1 MKKNNSVKNVN
12 TQNNNFEFDVPYNKQ
27 KWAEHFGENFKEEY
41 GAVAGE
47 DEIIEKNKDFLNK
60 IIWIGDLNINENEV
74 IGVFEVY
81 IKNTRL
87 ASRVKIS
94 RICSR
99 ILMSG
104 SYGKGIFFILY
115 EDNKN
120 NYRVSYVKHD
130 KTGIK
135 GENGLIIM
143 KDDYSNPKRYTFLLG
158 EGIKVHTPASR
169 ITSDIFG
176 SVESIENAF
185 SVEGVNKEF
194 YKGVKEYFEK
204 IHNDIIKYFDKDENK
219 AKEFALR
226 FLGRVLFCWFLREKE
241 LIPNEILNSGVFE
254 NLKYKKNYY
263 SDVLEDLFFNVLNM
277 DMEKRK
283 FSKERVIYNYEK
295 AIPFLNGGLFSKKE
309 DDEAVESIDDE
320 IIKGLFEFF
329 EMYNFTVDESA
340 PFDVEISIDPEMLGR
355 IFENLLAEINPETK
369 ESARKETGSFYTPR
383 EIVDYMVMEAIKLY
397 LYKKMP
403 DMVKNK
409 IDRIFDVDESV
420 EYTDEERKGILKNIH
435 DMIILDPACGSG
447 AFPLGILQRVFN
459 VIDKLDPNHEYYKN
473 YVIDKLPSGAK
484 AEFKKLYDAKKFSY
498 AYKLDILQSMIHG
511 VDIQPIA
518 IEVSKLRAFLSL
530 VVDEKKEKKEHNL
543 GIRTLPNL
551 EFQFLCT
558 NALIGVDFNIK
569 KGTFEYSVLE
579 GIKTMMKNI
588 SEMFYVASSLEEK
601 ERVKIKFEEFRE
613 FVKNSAFIDESIKA
627 KILSWCPFDNKSA
640 EFFSPL
646 VQFGI
651 DRDFDIVIGN
661 PPYIQLQGMAK
672 GLKEMYQNAGYE
684 SFKSTGDI
692 YQLFY
697 EKCLGLLSDDGV
709 ASLITSNKW
718 MRAGYGAST
727 REYFYKNA
735 DVFRIID
742 LGAGRFESATVDV
755 NIIFYSKTKEK
766 HTWGERSF
774 EGVTYSGSLKEI
786 ASAEF
791 DAVVSE
797 AGREWVIMS
806 GLERSIFNKISRHK
820 ALKDWD
826 IKINYGI
833 KTGYNEAFII
843 DEETKDR
850 LIKEDKK
857 SADIIKPLLRGR
869 DIKRYSYVNSGL
881 YLLFIPWHFPLHKD
895 DSITGASEKAE
906 KEFKKQYK
914 AIYNHLLEHKDKLSN
929 RNKSETGIRYE
940 WYALQRC
947 AASYYEEFEKDK
959 IVWTPVN
966 GIYSFAY
973 VEAGYYFNNSLF
985 MITDNNNDTNK
996 LKYLLAILN
1005 TATLKFGS
1013 LITPLTEVGQYTYGS
1028 KEFMQTVPIPEAD
1041 SKTKN
1046 NITKLV
1052 DEIITLKKQ
1061 DKDTTPL
1068 EKNIDEIVYSL
1079 YGLSDEEIKIIEG

>member
-12 TQNNNFEFDVPYNKQ
+12 TQNNYFKFDEPYNKQ

-41 GAVAGE
+41 GSVSGE
-47 DEIIEKNKDFLNK
+47 EEIIEKNKDFLNS
-60 IIWIGDLNINENEV
+60 IIWIGDLNINENET

-104 SYGKGIFFILY
+104 NYGKGIFFILY

-120 NYRVSYVKHD
+120 NYRISYVKHD
-130 KTGIK
+130 KTGVK

-185 SVEGVNKEF
+185 SIEGVNEEF
-194 YKGVKEYFEK
+194 YKGVKEYFKK
-204 IHNDIIKYFDKDENK
+204 IHNDIIKYFDNDENK

-420 EYTDEERKGILKNIH
+420 KYTDEERKGILKNIH

-697 EKCLGLLSDDGV
+697 EKCLGLLSDDGA

-766 HTWGERSF
+766 HTRGERSF

-806 GLERSIFNKISRHK
+806 GLERSIFNKISRYK

-857 SADIIKPLLRGR
+857 SADLIKPLLRGR

-947 AASYYEEFEKDK
+947 AASYYEEFDK
-959 IVWTPVN
+959 PKLIYAEIVRGASFSYDDT
-966 GIYSFAY
+966 GIYP
-973 VEAGYYFNNSLF
+973 EATTFLMTGKD
-985 MITDNNNDTNK
+985 I
-996 LKYLLAILN
+996 KYLLGVLN
-1005 TATLKFGS
+1005 SRFGEYAFKKFFAGGG
-1013 LITPLTEVGQYTYGS
+1013 LGNDGFRYKKDFLE
-1028 KEFMQTVPIPEAD
+1028 KLCIPEAD

-1052 DEIITLKKQ
+1052 DEIIILKKQ
-1061 DKDTTPL
+1061 NKDTTAL

-1079 YGLSDEEIKIIEG
+1079 YGLNDEEIKIIEG

>member
-41 GAVAGE
+41 GSVAGE

-403 DMVKNK
+403 YMDKNK

-766 HTWGERSF
+766 HTRGERSF

-826 IKINYGI
+826 ISIYRGVV
-833 KTGYNEAFII
+833 TGYNEAFII
-843 DEETKDR
+843 DEETKDM

-857 SADIIKPLLRGR
+857 SAEIIKPLLRGR
-869 DIKRYSYVNSGL
+869 DIKRYSYVNNGL

-914 AIYNHLLEHKDKLSN
+914 AIYNHLLQYKDGLSN
-929 RNKSETGIRYE
+929 RNKDETGIRYE

-947 AASYYEEFEKDK
+947 AASYYEEFDKPKLIYPETTTSSNFYYDESNFYPDKTNFIMTGKYIKYIMAVLSSKIGLYGFYNFYSKIKLGSVGFQYRKD
-959 IVWTPVN
+959 
-966 GIYSFAY
+966 AL
-973 VEAGYYFNNSLF
+973 ELF
-985 MITDNNNDTNK
+985 
-996 LKYLLAILN
+996 
-1005 TATLKFGS
+1005 
-1013 LITPLTEVGQYTYGS
+1013 
-1028 KEFMQTVPIPEAD
+1028 PIPEAD

-1052 DEIITLKKQ
+1052 DDIITLKKQ
-1061 DKDTTPL
+1061 EKDTTPL

-1079 YGLSDEEIKIIEG
+1079 YGLSDEEVKVVEG

>member
-1 MKKNNSVKNVN
+1 
-12 TQNNNFEFDVPYNKQ
+12 
-27 KWAEHFGENFKEEY
+27 
-41 GAVAGE
+41 
-47 DEIIEKNKDFLNK
+47 
-60 IIWIGDLNINENEV
+60 
-74 IGVFEVY
+74 
-81 IKNTRL
+81 
-87 ASRVKIS
+87 
-94 RICSR
+94 
-99 ILMSG
+99 
-104 SYGKGIFFILY
+104 
-115 EDNKN
+115 
-120 NYRVSYVKHD
+120 
-130 KTGIK
+130 
-135 GENGLIIM
+135 
-143 KDDYSNPKRYTFLLG
+143 
-158 EGIKVHTPASR
+158 
-169 ITSDIFG
+169 
-176 SVESIENAF
+176 
-185 SVEGVNKEF
+185 
-194 YKGVKEYFEK
+194 
-204 IHNDIIKYFDKDENK
+204 
-219 AKEFALR
+219 
-226 FLGRVLFCWFLREKE
+226 
-241 LIPNEILNSGVFE
+241 
-254 NLKYKKNYY
+254 
-263 SDVLEDLFFNVLNM
+263 
-277 DMEKRK
+277 
-283 FSKERVIYNYEK
+283 
-295 AIPFLNGGLFSKKE
+295 
-309 DDEAVESIDDE
+309 
-320 IIKGLFEFF
+320 
-329 EMYNFTVDESA
+329 
-340 PFDVEISIDPEMLGR
+340 
-355 IFENLLAEINPETK
+355 
-369 ESARKETGSFYTPR
+369 
-383 EIVDYMVMEAIKLY
+383 
-397 LYKKMP
+397 MP

-420 EYTDEERKGILKNIH
+420 KYTDEERKGILKNIH

-766 HTWGERSF
+766 HTRGERSF

-843 DEETKDR
+843 DEETKDM

-857 SADIIKPLLRGR
+857 SAEIIKPVLRGK
-869 DIKRYSYVNSGL
+869 DINKYSYNFNNFYMIATFPALNLNIDDYSAIKNYLKSFGKRLEQSG
-881 YLLFIPWHFPLHKD
+881 
-895 DSITGASEKAE
+895 EKGCR
-906 KEFKKQYK
+906 KKT
-914 AIYNHLLEHKDKLSN
+914 N
-929 RNKSETGIRYE
+929 NKWFETQDTI
-940 WYALQRC
+940 
-947 AASYYEEFEKDK
+947 SYYKDFDLPK
-959 IVWTPVN
+959 IVWGNISSESRFCYSPDTMVVN
-966 GIYSFAY
+966 APANMLIHND
-973 VEAGYYFNNSLF
+973 E
-985 MITDNNNDTNK
+985 IT
-996 LKYLLAILN
+996 LKYLLAVMNSKVFNYQFTNFGI
-1005 TATLKFGS
+1005 TLGQAYEWKKQYVE
-1013 LITPLTEVGQYTYGS
+1013 PL
-1028 KEFMQTVPIPEAD
+1028 KIPEAD

-1079 YGLSDEEIKIIEG
+1079 YGLSDEEVKVVEG

>member
-12 TQNNNFEFDVPYNKQ
+12 TQNNNFKFDVPYNKQ

-41 GAVAGE
+41 GSVAGE

-204 IHNDIIKYFDKDENK
+204 IHNDIIKYFNKDENK

-459 VIDKLDPNHEYYKN
+459 VIDKLDPKHEYYKN

-766 HTWGERSF
+766 HTRGERSF
-774 EGVTYSGSLKEI
+774 EGVTYNDNIKYISNCELDEVIADRDKPWTVTRTIDKNILLKLNE
-786 ASAEF
+786 
-791 DAVVSE
+791 
-797 AGREWVIMS
+797 
-806 GLERSIFNKISRHK
+806 KK
-820 ALKDWD
+820 KLKNWD
-826 IKINYGI
+826 INIYIGI
-833 KTGYNEAFII
+833 LNGFNEAFII
-843 DEETKDR
+843 DEETKDK

-857 SADIIKPLLRGR
+857 SAELIKPILG
-869 DIKRYSYVNSGL
+869 
-881 YLLFIPWHFPLHKD
+881 
-895 DSITGASEKAE
+895 
-906 KEFKKQYK
+906 
-914 AIYNHLLEHKDKLSN
+914 
-929 RNKSETGIRYE
+929 
-940 WYALQRC
+940 
-947 AASYYEEFEKDK
+947 
-959 IVWTPVN
+959 
-966 GIYSFAY
+966 
-973 VEAGYYFNNSLF
+973 VE
-985 MITDNNNDTNK
+985 I
-996 LKYLLAILN
+996 
-1005 TATLKFGS
+1005 
-1013 LITPLTEVGQYTYGS
+1013 
-1028 KEFMQTVPIPEAD
+1028 
-1041 SKTKN
+1041 
-1046 NITKLV
+1046 
-1052 DEIITLKKQ
+1052 
-1061 DKDTTPL
+1061 
-1068 EKNIDEIVYSL
+1068 
-1079 YGLSDEEIKIIEG
+1079 

>member
-12 TQNNNFEFDVPYNKQ
+12 TQNNYFKFDEPYNKQ

-41 GAVAGE
+41 GSVSGE
-47 DEIIEKNKDFLNK
+47 EEIIEKNKDFLNS
-60 IIWIGDLNINENEV
+60 IIWIGDLNINENET

-130 KTGIK
+130 KTGVK

-158 EGIKVHTPASR
+158 EGIKIHTPASR

-204 IHNDIIKYFDKDENK
+204 IHNDIIKYFDNDENK

-420 EYTDEERKGILKNIH
+420 KYTDEERKGILKNIH

-459 VIDKLDPNHEYYKN
+459 VIDKLDPKHEYYKN

-697 EKCLGLLSDDGV
+697 EKCLGLLSDDGA

-766 HTWGERSF
+766 HTRGERSF

-806 GLERSIFNKISRHK
+806 GLERSIFNKIK
-820 ALKDWD
+820 NNKTLKDYN
-826 IKINYGI
+826 ININRGI
-833 KTGYNEAFII
+833 TTGLNEAFII
-843 DEETKDR
+843 DENTKNE
-850 LIKEDKK
+850 LIKKDKNSQK
-857 SADIIKPLLRGR
+857 LIKKLVRGR
-869 DIKRYSYVNSGL
+869 DINRYFCNFSNLYFINTHNGIKEKNIPAINIKDYPAIKKHLDKYYKELEIRQDKGATPYNLRNCTYIEDFEKPKIIYQEICKEASYTFDEEGC
-881 YLLFIPWHFPLHKD
+881 F
-895 DSITGASEKAE
+895 
-906 KEFKKQYK
+906 
-914 AIYNHLLEHKDKLSN
+914 LSN
-929 RNKSETGIRYE
+929 N
-940 WYALQRC
+940 
-947 AASYYEEFEKDK
+947 
-959 IVWTPVN
+959 
-966 GIYSFAY
+966 AY
-973 VEAGYYFNNSLF
+973 MMTSDNYNLKLLLGLLNS
-985 MITDNNNDTNK
+985 K
-996 LKYLLAILN
+996 LYWW
-1005 TATLKFGS
+1005 F
-1013 LITPLTEVGQYTYGS
+1013 
-1028 KEFMQTVPIPEAD
+1028 F
-1041 SKTKN
+1041 TKN
-1046 NITKLV
+1046 NIALGSSAIRMLAMYIEILPIPEVNSKTTNKIARLV
-1052 DEIITLKKQ
+1052 DDIIILKKQ
-1061 DKDTTPL
+1061 DKDTTAL

-1079 YGLSDEEIKIIEG
+1079 YGLNDEEIKIIEG

>member
-1 MKKNNSVKNVN
+1 MAKNSNTKNNAV
-12 TQNNNFEFDVPYNKQ
+12 NNFKFDEAYDKS
-27 KWAEHFGENFKEEY
+27 KWAKHLGDNFTEEY
-41 GAVAGE
+41 GAVSNE
-47 DEIIEKNKDFLNK
+47 DEILEKNKDFLNK
-60 IIWIGDLNINENEV
+60 VIWIGDLNTDEGEV
-74 IGVFEVY
+74 IGVYEVH
-81 IKNTRL
+81 ITNTRL

-94 RICSR
+94 RLCSKIITGGER
-99 ILMSG
+99 NV
-104 SYGKGIFFILY
+104 YGKGIFFILY
-115 EDNKN
+115 EDKEKI
-120 NYRVSYVKHD
+120 YRVSYVKHD
-130 KTGIK
+130 KTAVFWD
-135 GENGLIIM
+135 NGM
-143 KDDYSNPKRYTFLLG
+143 EVRRDYSNPKRYTFLLG
-158 EGIKVHTPASR
+158 EGIKVHTPQSR
-169 ITSDIFG
+169 LTSDIFK

-194 YKGVKEYFEK
+194 YNGVKKYFED
-204 IHNDIIKYFDKDENK
+204 IHNDVIKYFDKDENK

-283 FSKERVIYNYEK
+283 FSKDRVIYNYEK
-295 AIPFLNGGLFSKKE
+295 AIPFLNGGLFSKKA
-309 DDEAVESIDDE
+309 DDEAVKTIDDD

-397 LYKKMP
+397 LYKKLP
-403 DMVKNK
+403 DMKDK
-409 IDRIFDVDESV
+409 IDRIFDVDESI
-420 EYTDEERKGILKNIH
+420 EYSDKEREVILKNIH

-459 VIDKLDPNHEYYKN
+459 VIDKLDPKHEYYKN
-473 YVIDKLPSGAK
+473 YVIEKLPSGAK
-484 AEFKKLYDAKKFSY
+484 AEFKKLYDAEKFSY

-518 IEVSKLRAFLSL
+518 VEVSKLRAFLSL
-530 VVDEKKEKKEHNL
+530 VVDEKKEDEEHNL

-551 EFQFLCT
+551 EFQFICA

-569 KGTFEYSVLE
+569 KETFEYNILE
-579 GIKTMMKNI
+579 GIKEMMTNI
-588 SEMFYVASSLEEK
+588 AEMFYGASSIEEK
-601 ERVKIKFEEFRE
+601 EKVKIKFEGFRE
-613 FVKNSAFIDESIKA
+613 FVKNASFLDKEVRN
-627 KILSWCPFDNKSA
+627 KILSWSPFDNKSA

-661 PPYIQLQGMAK
+661 PPYIQIQGMAK

-697 EKCLGLLSDDGV
+697 EKCLSLLSADGV

-735 DVFRIID
+735 DVLRIID

-766 HTWGERSF
+766 HTRGERSF

-843 DEETKDR
+843 DEKTKER

-857 SADIIKPLLRGR
+857 SAEIIKPLVRGR
-869 DIKRYSYVNSGL
+869 DIKRYSYINSGL
-881 YLLFIPWHFPLHKD
+881 YLINTHN
-895 DSITGASEKAE
+895 GV
-906 KEFKKQYK
+906 KESNIKPIDINKYK
-914 AIYNHLLEHKDKLSN
+914 AIKKHLDKFYPQLEKRQDKGVTPYNL
-929 RNKSETGIRYE
+929 RN
-940 WYALQRC
+940 C
-947 AASYYEEFEKDK
+947 AYLEEFDKPKLIYPETTISANFYYDEDNFYPDKTNFIMTGKDIKYIMAVLSSK
-959 IVWTPVN
+959 I
-966 GIYSFAY
+966 GIYGFYNFYSKIKLGSVGFQYRKDAL
-973 VEAGYYFNNSLF
+973 ELF
-985 MITDNNNDTNK
+985 
-996 LKYLLAILN
+996 
-1005 TATLKFGS
+1005 
-1013 LITPLTEVGQYTYGS
+1013 
-1028 KEFMQTVPIPEAD
+1028 PIPEAE

-1046 NITKLV
+1046 KIVKLV
-1052 DEIITLKKQ
+1052 DEIIELKKHSQ
-1061 DKDTTPL
+1061 DSSAL
-1068 EKNIDEIVYSL
+1068 EGEVDRIVYSL
-1079 YGLSDEEIKIIEG
+1079 YGLSDEEIRVIEGV

>member
-1 MKKNNSVKNVN
+1 MKKNNSVKNIN
-12 TQNNNFEFDVPYNKQ
+12 TQNNNFKFDEPYNKQ

-41 GAVAGE
+41 GSVSGE
-47 DEIIEKNKDFLNK
+47 EEIIEKNKDFLNS
-60 IIWIGDLNINENEV
+60 IIWIGDLNINENET

-104 SYGKGIFFILY
+104 NYGKGIFFILY

-130 KTGIK
+130 KTGVK

-309 DDEAVESIDDE
+309 DDEAVKSIDDE

-403 DMVKNK
+403 DMEKNK

-420 EYTDEERKGILKNIH
+420 KYTDKERKGILKNIH

-766 HTWGERSF
+766 YIRGERSF

-826 IKINYGI
+826 ISIKYGI
-833 KTGYNEAFII
+833 RTGCNDAFIV

-857 SADIIKPLLRGR
+857 SADLIKPLLRGR
-869 DIKRYSYVNSGL
+869 DIKRYKSEFANKYIILAYQGCFDEVSKK
-881 YLLFIPWHFPLHKD
+881 YPAIYKHLL
-895 DSITGASEKAE
+895 
-906 KEFKKQYK
+906 QYK
-914 AIYNHLLEHKDKLSN
+914 KYLENRGQVKNSKNRHWIELDNSATMDYLSN
-929 RNKSETGIRYE
+929 
-940 WYALQRC
+940 
-947 AASYYEEFEKDK
+947 FEKDK
-959 IVWTPVN
+959 IAWQRITDKN
-966 GIYSFAY
+966 KFIFSGKGEYILDSMAFISGFNSKEEAYYILGILNSELIYFWIKHNVHEYGGTGFRLSNQY
-973 VEAGYYFNNSLF
+973 VEV
-985 MITDNNNDTNK
+985 M
-996 LKYLLAILN
+996 
-1005 TATLKFGS
+1005 
-1013 LITPLTEVGQYTYGS
+1013 
-1028 KEFMQTVPIPEAD
+1028 PIPEAD

-1052 DEIITLKKQ
+1052 DNIIMLKKQ
-1061 DKDTTPL
+1061 EKDTTPL

-1079 YGLSDEEIKIIEG
+1079 YGLSDEEIKIIEGGN

>member
-12 TQNNNFEFDVPYNKQ
+12 TQNNNFKFDVPYNKQ

-41 GAVAGE
+41 GSVAGE
-47 DEIIEKNKDFLNK
+47 DEIIEKNKDFLNR

-94 RICSR
+94 RICSK

-309 DDEAVESIDDE
+309 DDEAVKSIDDE

-355 IFENLLAEINPETK
+355 IFENLLAEINQETK

-420 EYTDEERKGILKNIH
+420 KYTDEERKGILKNIH

-661 PPYIQLQGMAK
+661 PPYLEARNSIFTEEMKNNYQNDIIHNFPKYKHLLGKGMDLSLYFYVKGSKLITENGFTCFVCTNSWLSTKYGISFQKFLLENNSNIILIDTDFKQFSTAAINTIISFVYPSSESKLTLKYYKNDFSDSNKKYCYTINDKELLSNYKWSILFNDKLNILLSILEKMSK
-672 GLKEMYQNAGYE
+672 GLTVDKVGLKYGQGLNGYKVSDKGTIPFYHKEKPNF
-684 SFKSTGDI
+684 SFSNFTHKIDELKTKRTPPIFIMPRGIAYSHYCCFNKAKAYSDSYVEISGDENYSDVNKLDDKNLI
-692 YQLFY
+692 SIWLFY
-697 EKCLGLLSDDGV
+697 NSTLGWLLREITGRNNLGGGLLKAEAFD
-709 ASLITSNKW
+709 LQNIPCIFN
-718 MRAGYGAST
+718 
-727 REYFYKNA
+727 
-735 DVFRIID
+735 ID
-742 LGAGRFESATVDV
+742 LKKAKTLYKKVENISILNYNEEINTEHHKEID
-755 NIIFYSKTKEK
+755 NIIF
-766 HTWGERSF
+766 
-774 EGVTYSGSLKEI
+774 
-786 ASAEF
+786 
-791 DAVVSE
+791 
-797 AGREWVIMS
+797 
-806 GLERSIFNKISRHK
+806 
-820 ALKDWD
+820 
-826 IKINYGI
+826 
-833 KTGYNEAFII
+833 
-843 DEETKDR
+843 
-850 LIKEDKK
+850 
-857 SADIIKPLLRGR
+857 
-869 DIKRYSYVNSGL
+869 
-881 YLLFIPWHFPLHKD
+881 
-895 DSITGASEKAE
+895 DSINLNNEEREYIISKFIEVIEQRKS
-906 KEFKKQYK
+906 K
-914 AIYNHLLEHKDKLSN
+914 SN
-929 RNKSETGIRYE
+929 
-940 WYALQRC
+940 
-947 AASYYEEFEKDK
+947 
-959 IVWTPVN
+959 
-966 GIYSFAY
+966 
-973 VEAGYYFNNSLF
+973 
-985 MITDNNNDTNK
+985 TNK
-996 LKYLLAILN
+996 
-1005 TATLKFGS
+1005 T
-1013 LITPLTEVGQYTYGS
+1013 
-1028 KEFMQTVPIPEAD
+1028 
-1041 SKTKN
+1041 
-1046 NITKLV
+1046 
-1052 DEIITLKKQ
+1052 
-1061 DKDTTPL
+1061 
-1068 EKNIDEIVYSL
+1068 
-1079 YGLSDEEIKIIEG
+1079 

>member
-1 MKKNNSVKNVN
+1 MKKNNSVKNIN
-12 TQNNNFEFDVPYNKQ
+12 TQNNNFKFDEPYNKQ

-41 GAVAGE
+41 GSVAGE
-47 DEIIEKNKDFLNK
+47 EEIIEKNKDFLNK

-130 KTGIK
+130 KMGIK

-309 DDEAVESIDDE
+309 DDEAVKSIDDE

-403 DMVKNK
+403 DMEKNK

-420 EYTDEERKGILKNIH
+420 KYTDEERKGILKNIH

-766 HTWGERSF
+766 HTRGERSF

-857 SADIIKPLLRGR
+857 SAELIKPLLRGR
-869 DIKRYSYVNSGL
+869 DIKRYSYDFNNL
-881 YLLFIPWHFPLHKD
+881 YLICTFPALKLNID
-895 DSITGASEKAE
+895 K
-906 KEFKKQYK
+906 YK
-914 AIYNHLLEHKDKLSN
+914 AIKKYLESFGKRLEQSGEKGCRKKTN
-929 RNKSETGIRYE
+929 NKWFETQDTI
-940 WYALQRC
+940 
-947 AASYYEEFEKDK
+947 SYYKDFENNK
-959 IVWTPVN
+959 IIYPNMTKYLPFIYDENNFYVN
-966 GIYSFAY
+966 QKCFFIIDNK
-973 VEAGYYFNNSLF
+973 NNK
-985 MITDNNNDTNK
+985 NN
-996 LKYLLAILN
+996 LKYLTGILN
-1005 TATLKFGS
+1005 
-1013 LITPLTEVGQYTYGS
+1013 S
-1028 KEFMQTVPIPEAD
+1028 KVSHFWIRWNCPELQGGTRELSAIFFANIPIPEAD

-1052 DEIITLKKQ
+1052 DQIIILKKQ
-1061 DKDTTPL
+1061 DKDTTAL
-1068 EKNIDEIVYSL
+1068 EKQIDEIVYSL
-1079 YGLSDEEIKIIEG
+1079 YGLSDEEVKVVEG

>member
-1 MKKNNSVKNVN
+1 MKKNNSVKNIN
-12 TQNNNFEFDVPYNKQ
+12 TQNNNFKFDEPYNKQ

-41 GAVAGE
+41 GAVTGE
-47 DEIIEKNKDFLNK
+47 EEIIEKNKDFLNK

-309 DDEAVESIDDE
+309 DDEAVKSIDDE

-403 DMVKNK
+403 DMDKNK

-420 EYTDEERKGILKNIH
+420 KYTDEERKGILKNIH

-766 HTWGERSF
+766 HTRGERSF

-857 SADIIKPLLRGR
+857 SADLIKPVLRGK
-869 DIKRYSYVNSGL
+869 DINKYSYNFNNFYMIATFPALNLNIDDYSAIKNYLKSFGKRLEQSG
-881 YLLFIPWHFPLHKD
+881 
-895 DSITGASEKAE
+895 EKGCR
-906 KEFKKQYK
+906 KKT
-914 AIYNHLLEHKDKLSN
+914 N
-929 RNKSETGIRYE
+929 NKWFETQDTI
-940 WYALQRC
+940 
-947 AASYYEEFEKDK
+947 SYYKDFDVPK
-959 IVWTPVN
+959 IVWGNISSESRFCYSHDTMVVN
-966 GIYSFAY
+966 APANMLIHND
-973 VEAGYYFNNSLF
+973 E
-985 MITDNNNDTNK
+985 IT
-996 LKYLLAILN
+996 LKYLLAVMNSKVFNYQFTNFGI
-1005 TATLKFGS
+1005 TLGQAYEWKKQYVE
-1013 LITPLTEVGQYTYGS
+1013 PL
-1028 KEFMQTVPIPEAD
+1028 KIPEAD

-1052 DEIITLKKQ
+1052 DEIIMLKKQ
-1061 DKDTTPL
+1061 EKDTIPL

-1079 YGLSDEEIKIIEG
+1079 YGLDDEEIKIIEINNI

>member
-12 TQNNNFEFDVPYNKQ
+12 TQNNNFKFDVPYNKQ

-41 GAVAGE
+41 GSVAGE
-47 DEIIEKNKDFLNK
+47 EEIIEKNKDFLNK

-135 GENGLIIM
+135 GEDGLIIM

-459 VIDKLDPNHEYYKN
+459 VIDKLDPKHEYYKELTLEN
-473 YVIDKLPSGAK
+473 VPAMAK
-484 AEFKKLYDAKKFSY
+484 KEYEKYYDAKKFNY
-498 AYKLDILQSMIHG
+498 IYKLFILQKSIYG

-518 IEVSKLRAFLSL
+518 IEVSRLRAFLSL
-530 VVDEKKEKKEHNL
+530 IIDEVKDEKENNL
-543 GIRTLPNL
+543 GINPLPNL
-551 EFQFLCT
+551 DFQFICANTLVPLKLNPT
-558 NALIGVDFNIK
+558 EKIFIDGHIKNLRKSMKNYFNIHDKEDK
-569 KGTFEYSVLE
+569 KVAENDVEAFFEQIERDESLE
-579 GIKTMMKNI
+579 RETKNI
-588 SEMFYVASSLEEK
+588 ICSWRPF
-601 ERVKIKFEEFRE
+601 
-613 FVKNSAFIDESIKA
+613 KNKPA
-627 KILSWCPFDNKSA
+627 LYFDYR
-640 EFFSPL
+640 L
-646 VQFGI
+646 QFCL
-651 DRDFDIVIGN
+651 DRKFDIVIGN
-661 PPYIQLQGMAK
+661 PPYGAKMTENEKNFFKENYEYSIQGSLDTYKFFIEK
-672 GLKEMYQNAGYE
+672 GYKLLNDNSVLSYIVPISVTSSKSNINLHKLILDNCEQIKVSSYGTAPARIFLNADQRVSIINFIKTNSKCKELLTTKVNLRYKETPIQEVVNNLEFINSIKFIQSGAFCKIGSEIEKNIMNKIYSNKTKFKELMNGKEEIYYRDTGGRYYDLYTSYSTTKSTTQKSFKIQNAKAMVALLSSTLFWWFRNAYSEGRHSYIYE
-684 SFKSTGDI
+684 FERFPIPTFDNKTIKELSILGAK
-692 YQLFY
+692 Y
-697 EKCLGLLSDDGV
+697 EKDLENNS
-709 ASLITSNKW
+709 SLIKGVKT
-718 MRAGYGAST
+718 
-727 REYFYKNA
+727 YKI
-735 DVFRIID
+735 RK
-742 LGAGRFESATVDV
+742 
-755 NIIFYSKTKEK
+755 SK
-766 HTWGERSF
+766 
-774 EGVTYSGSLKEI
+774 
-786 ASAEF
+786 
-791 DAVVSE
+791 
-797 AGREWVIMS
+797 
-806 GLERSIFNKISRHK
+806 N
-820 ALKDWD
+820 
-826 IKINYGI
+826 
-833 KTGYNEAFII
+833 II
-843 DEETKDR
+843 DEIDKLICPIYKLNNKETDFIINFQIEFR
-850 LIKEDKK
+850 ADKED
-857 SADIIKPLLRGR
+857 
-869 DIKRYSYVNSGL
+869 
-881 YLLFIPWHFPLHKD
+881 
-895 DSITGASEKAE
+895 
-906 KEFKKQYK
+906 
-914 AIYNHLLEHKDKLSN
+914 
-929 RNKSETGIRYE
+929 
-940 WYALQRC
+940 
-947 AASYYEEFEKDK
+947 
-959 IVWTPVN
+959 
-966 GIYSFAY
+966 
-973 VEAGYYFNNSLF
+973 
-985 MITDNNNDTNK
+985 
-996 LKYLLAILN
+996 
-1005 TATLKFGS
+1005 
-1013 LITPLTEVGQYTYGS
+1013 
-1028 KEFMQTVPIPEAD
+1028 
-1041 SKTKN
+1041 
-1046 NITKLV
+1046 
-1052 DEIITLKKQ
+1052 
-1061 DKDTTPL
+1061 
-1068 EKNIDEIVYSL
+1068 
-1079 YGLSDEEIKIIEG
+1079 